1 LYHHIINVYSFV
13 LPSISHQK
21 MFGKNKNTNNTSIN
35 GQPNRKSK
43 PYRNRPS
50 MRQTCLEL
58 LSFFML
64 FAAAPAFL
72 GGTISIFICI
82 FTLILGIIGLF
93 AWTRRH
99 AFLFA
104 ILAFLVICACIVN
117 IILRATWRNG
127 SSHGQCLP
135 FFRYGGAFNNQGL
148 FDPSLNPHQGD
159 SNNYDQ
165 SIWCGNREI
174 VYITNGIIIALAIPA
189 LVLALALLR
198 RGKKNNSLNSTGAS
212 NVTQTTETKTYA
224 TS

>member
-1 LYHHIINVYSFV
+1 MNF
-13 LPSISHQK
+13 
-21 MFGKNKNTNNTSIN
+21 FGKNKNNNTSAN
-35 GQPNRKSK
+35 GTTRKYK

-50 MRQTCLEL
+50 MRQACLEL
-58 LSFFML
+58 LSFLML

-82 FTLILGIIGLF
+82 FTLILGMIGLF

-99 AFLFA
+99 ALLFS
-104 ILAFLVICACIVN
+104 ILAVLVIAACIVN

-135 FFRYGGAFNNQGL
+135 FFQYGGAFTSAGTY
-148 FDPSLNPHQGD
+148 DSTVNPHSNHD
-159 SNNYDQ
+159 SYNQ

-189 LVLALALLR
+189 LLMALSLLS
-198 RGKKNNSLNSTGAS
+198 RGKKNAAPNTNG
-212 NVTQTTETKTYA
+212 VTETTTTTKSYA
-224 TS
+224 TA